1 MVDGKFEYL
10 IRGFVCFVK
19 NPRFLYLSVK
29 MLVWVVVI
37 NFWWVGGGG
46 IMWRWLVLI
55 VEVVLSYFC
64 GWGVGVGFICGCGR
78 RGEQNVTEA
87 DPTDRRR
94 RHRPDSTSDQMSQ
107 GWLSVG
113 EARSDAGAVLL
124 PELQIQTDFIPEP
137 TDTFFFLITKRGRFT

>member
-10 IRGFVCFVK
+10 IKGFVSFVK

-64 GWGVGVGFICGCGR
+64 GWGVGVGFICGYGR
-78 RGEQNVTEA
+78 RDEQNVTGA
-87 DPTDRRR
+87 DPTDQRQ
-94 RHRPDSTSDQMSQ
+94 RHRPDSTSDRMSR
-107 GWLSVG
+107 GRLSVG

-137 TDTFFFLITKRGRFT
+137 TDTLFFLITKRGRFT

>member
-1 MVDGKFEYL
+1 
-10 IRGFVCFVK
+10 
-19 NPRFLYLSVK
+19 

-64 GWGVGVGFICGCGR
+64 GSGVGVGFICGCGR

-87 DPTDRRR
+87 DPTDQRRQY
-94 RHRPDSTSDQMSQ
+94 HPDSTADRMSRGQ
-107 GWLSVG
+107 HLEG
-113 EARSDAGAVLL
+113 ETRSDVDAML
-124 PELQIQTDFIPEP
+124 PLEL
-137 TDTFFFLITKRGRFT
+137 